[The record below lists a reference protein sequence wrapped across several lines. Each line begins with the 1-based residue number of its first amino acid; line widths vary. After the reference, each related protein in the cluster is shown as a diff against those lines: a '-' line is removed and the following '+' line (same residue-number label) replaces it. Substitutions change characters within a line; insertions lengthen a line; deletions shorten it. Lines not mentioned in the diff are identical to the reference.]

1 MSTSTEVRACIEV
14 YGARRST
21 PSSANEDENP
31 LGHPTLPSQGALTHT
46 PESTEVNAPRPFA
59 NDADSTNRVCIA
71 AQTAPPPPPPQ
82 SDREQE
88 REKRKRREERER
100 ESDGRAGLQAG
111 DEDAGVEDN
120 GQDDGSCGTALR

>member
-14 YGARRST
+14 YGARRSP

-59 NDADSTNRVCIA
+59 NDADSTNRMCIA
-71 AQTAPPPPPPQ
+71 AQTAPPRRA
-82 SDREQE
+82 RESKSE
-88 REKRKRREERER
+88 RSERGGKRER